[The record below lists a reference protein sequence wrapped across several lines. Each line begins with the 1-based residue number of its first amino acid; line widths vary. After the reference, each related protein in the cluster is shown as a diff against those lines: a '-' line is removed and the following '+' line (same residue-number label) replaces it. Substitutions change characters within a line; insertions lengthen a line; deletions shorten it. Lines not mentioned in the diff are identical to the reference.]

1 MLKTLGGGLCAG
13 VLISIGGTVFL
24 SCDNKYVGAVLFS
37 VALVCICLKDYY
49 LFTGKIGYMTESHK
63 RSDILNLITGLFG
76 NALACILCALLIKI
90 TIPAVSVSAEVLCH
104 GKLENQTVIATF
116 IRAVF
121 CGVLMYLAVSIF
133 RDAKTPIGILFCV
146 PVFILCGF
154 EHSIADIFY
163 FSVSSEF
170 LSRSV
175 IFIITVIF
183 GNSVGGVL
191 LPLISLLG
199 NHNERKRFAKN
210 IIKRKP

>member
-37 VALVCICLKDYY
+37 VALVCICLKGYY

-90 TIPAVSVSAEVLCH
+90 TIPAVSVSAEVLCR

-146 PVFILCGF
+146 PVFILSGF

-175 IFIITVIF
+175 LFIITVIF

-199 NHNERKRFAKN
+199 NHKEAKQSAKI

>member
-37 VALVCICLKDYY
+37 VALVCICLKGYY

-90 TIPAVSVSAEVLCH
+90 TIPVVSVSAEVLCR

-133 RDAKTPIGILFCV
+133 RDAKTLIGILFCV
-146 PVFILCGF
+146 PVFILSGF

-175 IFIITVIF
+175 LFIITVIF

-199 NHNERKRFAKN
+199 NHKEAK
-210 IIKRKP
+210 K

>member
-37 VALVCICLKDYY
+37 VALVCICLKGYY
-49 LFTGKIGYMTESHK
+49 LFTGKIGYITESHK

-90 TIPAVSVSAEVLCH
+90 TIPVVSVSAEVLCR

-146 PVFILCGF
+146 PVFILSGF

-191 LPLISLLG
+191 LPFISLLG
-199 NHNERKRFAKN
+199 NHNERKNSQKN
-210 IIKRKP
+210 IIKRNP

>member
-1 MLKTLGGGLCAG
+1 MLKTIGGGLCAG

-37 VALVCICLKDYY
+37 VALVCICLKGYY
-49 LFTGKIGYMTESHK
+49 LFTGKIGYITESHK
-63 RSDILNLITGLFG
+63 KSDVLNLITGLFG
-76 NALACILCALLIKI
+76 NALACILCALLIRI
-90 TIPAVSVSAEVLCH
+90 AIPAVSVSAEVLCRC
-104 GKLENQTVIATF
+104 KLENQTVIATF

-133 RDAKTPIGILFCV
+133 RDAKTSIGILFCV
-146 PVFILCGF
+146 PVFILSGF

-170 LSRSV
+170 FSRSV
-175 IFIITVIF
+175 LFIITVIF

-199 NHNERKRFAKN
+199 NHKEAK
-210 IIKRKP
+210 K

>member
-37 VALVCICLKDYY
+37 VALVCICLKGYY

-90 TIPAVSVSAEVLCH
+90 TIPAVSVSAEVLCR

-146 PVFILCGF
+146 PVFILSGF

-191 LPLISLLG
+191 LPLISLLE
-199 NHNERKRFAKN
+199 NHKEAK
-210 IIKRKP
+210 K

>member
-37 VALVCICLKDYY
+37 VALVCICLKGYY

-90 TIPAVSVSAEVLCH
+90 TIPAVSVSAEVLCR

-146 PVFILCGF
+146 PVFIISGF

-175 IFIITVIF
+175 LFIITVIF

-191 LPLISLLG
+191 LPFISLLG
-199 NHNERKRFAKN
+199 NHNERKNSQKN

>member
-37 VALVCICLKDYY
+37 VALVCICLKGYY

-63 RSDILNLITGLFG
+63 TSDILNLITGLFG

-90 TIPAVSVSAEVLCH
+90 TIPVVSVSAEVLCR

-146 PVFILCGF
+146 PVFILSGF

-175 IFIITVIF
+175 LFIITVIF

-199 NHNERKRFAKN
+199 NHKEAK
-210 IIKRKP
+210 K

>member
-37 VALVCICLKDYY
+37 VALVCICLKGYY
-49 LFTGKIGYMTESHK
+49 LFTGKIGYITESHK
-63 RSDILNLITGLFG
+63 RSDILNLITWLFG

-90 TIPAVSVSAEVLCH
+90 TIPVVSVSAEVLCR

-146 PVFILCGF
+146 PVFILSGF

-175 IFIITVIF
+175 LFIITVIF

-199 NHNERKRFAKN
+199 NHNERKQFAKN